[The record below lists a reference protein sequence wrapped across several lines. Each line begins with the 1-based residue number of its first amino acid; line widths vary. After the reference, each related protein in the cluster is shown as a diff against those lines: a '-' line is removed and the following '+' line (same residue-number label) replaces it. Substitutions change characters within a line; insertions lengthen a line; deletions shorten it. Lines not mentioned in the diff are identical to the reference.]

1 MSTPVS
7 TSNSVWFI
15 TGSTSGFG
23 KAIALEALSRGHKV
37 IATARNAAKL
47 ADLEAAG
54 ADVMSLDVTASLEEL
69 KSKAA
74 EAHAKYGR
82 VTHLINAAGYILEG
96 AIEET
101 TPEESQDTFNTNVF
115 GTLNVVRAFLPY
127 LRAQHSSVIA
137 NFGSIA
143 SWGGGPAF
151 GLYAATKWAV
161 SGLTES
167 LRAEVEAFGIK
178 VTVIEPGYFRTNF
191 LNPGARVK
199 SSVQLAAYEESA
211 VGQVRKMLDAV
222 NNNQAGDVKKGAK
235 VIVDVLTETGV
246 AEGKG
251 IPIRLVLGSD
261 GDQIIRGKCESTE
274 ALLTEWKDIMYS
286 TDYPKGE

>member
-1 MSTPVS
+1 MSAPISSLTP
-7 TSNSVWFI
+7 VWFI

-23 KAIALEALSRGHKV
+23 KNIAFEALSRGHKV
-37 IATARNAAKL
+37 IATARNASKL

-54 ADVMSLDVTASLEEL
+54 AGVMSLDVTASLEEL
-69 KSKAA
+69 RSKAA
-74 EAHAKYGR
+74 EAHSRYGR
-82 VTHLINAAGYILEG
+82 ITHLINAAGYILEG

-127 LRAQHSSVIA
+127 LRAQQSGVIA
-137 NFGSIA
+137 SFGSVG
-143 SWGGGPAF
+143 SWRGGPAF

-167 LRAEVEAFGIK
+167 LRTEVEAFGIQ

-191 LNPGARVK
+191 LNPGARIK
-199 SSVQLAAYEESA
+199 SGVQLAVYDESA
-211 VGQVRKMLDAV
+211 VGQVRKVLDET
-222 NNNQAGDVKKGAK
+222 NNNQPGDVKKGAQ
-235 VIVDVLTETGV
+235 VIVDVLTQTGV

-251 IPIRLVLGSD
+251 IPVRLVLGSD
-261 GDQIIRGKCESTE
+261 GEKFIRGKCEETE
-274 ALLTEWKDIMYS
+274 ALLTEWKDVSHS

>member
-1 MSTPVS
+1 MSVP
-7 TSNSVWFI
+7 VWFI

-23 KAIALEALSRGHKV
+23 KYIALEALSRGHKV
-37 IATARNAAKL
+37 IATARNTSKL
-47 ADLEAAG
+47 SELQAAG
-54 ADVMSLDVTASLEEL
+54 ADILSVDVTAPLDEL

-74 EAHAKYGR
+74 EAHAIHGSITY
-82 VTHLINAAGYILEG
+82 LINSAGYILEG

-101 TPEESQDTFNTNVF
+101 TPEETQATFDTNVF
-115 GTLNVVRAFLPY
+115 GTLNVTRAFLPY
-127 LRAQHSSVIA
+127 LRAQKSGVIA

-167 LRAEVEAFGIK
+167 LRAEVAPFGIQAI
-178 VTVIEPGYFRTNF
+178 VIEPGYFRTGF
-191 LNPGARVK
+191 LNAGARIK
-199 SSVQLAAYEESA
+199 SGVQLGAYDNSA
-211 VGQVRKMLDAV
+211 VGDVRKMLDV
-222 NNNQAGDVKKGAK
+222 VDNNQLGDVKKGVK
-235 VIVDVLTETGV
+235 VIVDVLTQTGV
-246 AEGKG
+246 AEGKE

-261 GDQIIRGKCESTE
+261 GDELIRDKLVSTE
-274 ALLTEWKDIMYS
+274 KLLTEWKDVIYS